1 MLDLPTPLPCTVY
14 FEFKA
19 TVSFA
24 NRVALSALNVAG
36 ATTTRFAMLSCLLAR
51 SVGDSVPNRY

>member
-19 TVSFA
+19 TISFA
-24 NRVALSALNVAG
+24 NRGSLKRSKCYSRNYDDVCDVK
-36 ATTTRFAMLSCLLAR
+36 LL
-51 SVGDSVPNRY
+51 VGPIGG